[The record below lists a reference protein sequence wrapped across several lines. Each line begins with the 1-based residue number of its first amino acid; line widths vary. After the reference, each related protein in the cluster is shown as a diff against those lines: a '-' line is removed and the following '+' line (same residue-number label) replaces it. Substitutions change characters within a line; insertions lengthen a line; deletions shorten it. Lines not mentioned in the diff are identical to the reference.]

1 MSLEPLL
8 EASLVIQAHAFAAVA
23 AFFLGLIQ
31 FAAPKGA
38 LPHRTLGV
46 VWVLLMIVVTVS
58 SIFIRPSMTPG
69 LPIAQWFGFI
79 HIFTALTAF
88 GIVGG
93 VTWLLR
99 GGPTL
104 KRHKGPFIG
113 IFIGGLVVA
122 GVLSFL
128 PGRIMHQVLVGG

>member
-8 EASLVIQAHAFAAVA
+8 ASSWVIQAHAFAAVA
-23 AFFLGLIQ
+23 AFLLGLVQ
-31 FAAPKGA
+31 FTAPKGT
-38 LPHRTLGV
+38 LPHRTLGAI
-46 VWVLLMIVVTVS
+46 WVLLMTVVTVS

-69 LPIAQWFGFI
+69 LPLSQWFGFI

-93 VTWLLR
+93 LIWIVR
-99 GGPTL
+99 GGATL

-113 IFIGGLVVA
+113 IFIGGLIVA

-128 PGRIMHQVLVGG
+128 PGRIMHQVAFGG

>member
-8 EASLVIQAHAFAAVA
+8 ASSWVILAHAFAAVA
-23 AFFLGLIQ
+23 AFLLGLVQ
-31 FAAPKGA
+31 FTAPKGT
-38 LPHRTLGV
+38 LPHRTLGAI
-46 VWVLLMIVVTVS
+46 WVLLMTVVTVS

-69 LPIAQWFGFI
+69 LPLSQWFGFI

-93 VTWLLR
+93 LIWIVR
-99 GGPTL
+99 GGATL

-113 IFIGGLVVA
+113 IFIGGLIVA

-128 PGRIMHQVLVGG
+128 PGRIMHQVAFGG

>member
-1 MSLEPLL
+1 MSLWPLL
-8 EASLVIQAHAFAAVA
+8 EASLVIQTHAFAAVA
-23 AFFLGLIQ
+23 AFLLGLVQ
-31 FAAPKGA
+31 FAARKGT

-46 VWVLLMIVVTVS
+46 FWVLLMIVVTVS

-69 LPIAQWFGFI
+69 LPITQWFGFI

-93 VTWLLR
+93 VMWLLR

-113 IFIGGLVVA
+113 IFAGGLIVA

-128 PGRIMHQVLVGG
+128 PGRIMHQVAFGG